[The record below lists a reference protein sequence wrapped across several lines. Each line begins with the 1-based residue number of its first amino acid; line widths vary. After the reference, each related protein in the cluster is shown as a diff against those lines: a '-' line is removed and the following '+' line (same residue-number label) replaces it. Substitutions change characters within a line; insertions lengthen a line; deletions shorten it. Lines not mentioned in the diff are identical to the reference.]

1 VPIRASSADNED
13 TARTLR
19 QPGTLKSAGSTLAI
33 QGDWTLADYQSLKK
47 SIEEHS
53 GKRWLPENIDLKD
66 LGRVDTAGASLLIA
80 LVGPEV
86 LTTLVQQDSALP
98 REQST
103 LLHTVAD
110 AIQNNPA
117 PEPESP
123 SPVSQF
129 LTETGKTV
137 EAIWHLLYLLAGFI
151 GQILATLFV
160 ILPKPSRWRVT
171 PFVAAIQN
179 TGLNALPIVALLTF
193 LVGAVVAFLGATV
206 LKEFGATIY
215 TVNLV
220 AFSFLREF
228 GVLLAAILLAGRT
241 ASAFT
246 AQIGAMKVNEE
257 LDAIRTMGLD
267 PVELLVI
274 PRVLATMVSLP
285 ILTFVGML
293 AGLVGG
299 GMVCALSLD
308 ISPAQFMAIV
318 ERDIALKHFLVG
330 ISKAPVFA
338 FLTAA
343 IGCLEGFKVGGSAQ
357 SVGVHTTSSVV
368 QSIFIVILLDAVA
381 ALFFMEMGW

>member
-1 VPIRASSADNED
+1 MPISANSPENQNVS
-13 TARTLR
+13 RIRL
-19 QPGTLKSAGSTLAI
+19 QNGTLAI
-33 QGDWTLADYQSLKK
+33 RGDWTLADYQALKQQVK
-47 SIEEHS
+47 EYS
-53 GKRWLPENIDLKD
+53 GQQWKAEYINLKE
-66 LGRVDTAGASLLIA
+66 LGRIDTAGASLLVT
-80 LVGPEV
+80 LLGPET
-86 LTTLVQQDSALP
+86 LSTLVKQDNTLPQEKYALL
-98 REQST
+98 Q
-103 LLHTVAD
+103 TVAD
-110 AIQNNPA
+110 ALQDKPA
-117 PEPESP
+117 PEPEGLG
-123 SPVSQF
+123 PVLQF
-129 LTETGKTV
+129 LTQTGQTV
-137 EAIWHLLYLLAGFI
+137 EAIWHLLYQLVGFA
-151 GQILATLFV
+151 GQIIATLCT
-160 ILPKPSRWRVT
+160 ILPRPGRWRVT
-171 PFVAAIQN
+171 PFVAAIQD

-206 LKEFGATIY
+206 LSDFGATIY

-257 LDAIRTMGLD
+257 LDAIRTLGLD

-274 PRVLATMVSLP
+274 PRVLAMMVSLP

-293 AGLVGG
+293 AGLIGG
-299 GMVCALSLD
+299 GMVCAIALD

-318 ERDIALKHFLVG
+318 ERDIALKHFFVG
-330 ISKAPVFA
+330 MSKAPILA
-338 FLTAA
+338 FLIAA

-368 QSIFIVILLDAVA
+368 QSIFMVILLDAVA